1 MDSLTQI
8 VLGAAVGEA
17 LMGRKIGNKAQI
29 IGAIAGTIPDL
40 DVLTNLF
47 TNDEVL
53 KLQIHRSYSHATF
66 VHFFLAIPFAYLCYV
81 IFKKKYSFKEFYSLW
96 FWGLFT
102 HAILDCFTTYGT
114 QMFQPFSNYLVGFN
128 NISVVDPLYTLPFL
142 LFLGACLF
150 IKKENPLR
158 FRFLKASLI
167 ISCSYMLLTFG
178 FKYHVHNTFE
188 KALKEQHISYNSLST
203 SPTIFN
209 NFLWAGV
216 IEQDSNVIF
225 SEYSILQKS
234 KTIEFH
240 SYPKNEHLKNN
251 YKSPEMETLLWFSQ
265 GKYMMAKGENDTLN
279 FYVTKWGRQDF
290 TKKNIEESFRF
301 YYKLYKNNKGTYSI
315 LPQEKFKKGELNQA
329 LTALWNRI
337 FNY

>member
-8 VLGAAVGEA
+8 ILGAAVGEA
-17 LMGRKIGNKAQI
+17 LMGRKIGNKAQL
-29 IGAIAGTIPDL
+29 IGAIAGTVPDL

-66 VHFFLAIPFAYLCYV
+66 IHFFLAIPFAYLCYV
-81 IFKKKYSFKEFYSLW
+81 IFKKKYSFKEFYTLW

-102 HAILDCFTTYGT
+102 HAVLDCFTTYGT

-128 NISVVDPLYTLPFL
+128 NISVVDPLYTLPFMIL
-142 LFLGACLF
+142 LGACLF

-158 FRFLKASLI
+158 YKLLKASLI
-167 ISCSYMLLTFG
+167 VSCSYMLLTFG
-178 FKYHVHNTFE
+178 VKYYVHSTFE
-188 KALKEQHISYNSLST
+188 KALNEQHISYKSIST

-209 NFLWAGV
+209 NFLWAGI

-225 SEYSILQKS
+225 SEYSIFQKNKQIS
-234 KTIEFH
+234 FH
-240 SYPKNEHLKNN
+240 SYPKNAYLTKE
-251 YKSPEMETLLWFSQ
+251 YQSPALETLLWFSQ

-290 TKKNIEESFRF
+290 TKTNIEESFRF
-301 YYKLYKNNKGTYSI
+301 YYKLYKNNQGKYCI
-315 LPQEKFKKGELNQA
+315 LPQEKFKKGEMKQA
-329 LTALWNRI
+329 LSALWDRI
-337 FNY
+337 FNS